1 MEKAVK
7 KQKEECDMTVLKL
20 QEWITKLKHLKNI
33 CVKLDLTECR
43 CGNLK
48 DTVDLGL
55 MDKSANSILIMAEFE
70 NIVF

>member
-1 MEKAVK
+1 MIKFI
-7 KQKEECDMTVLKL
+7 VLDNYAGHSSISNNAL
-20 QEWITKLKHLKNI
+20 LKHLKNI